1 MSAKL
6 VQAERK
12 YKTSFAFLF
21 ACTTFNLYYS
31 QLEGRLRL
39 GKTHNSFWFFTR
51 LALPL
56 SYNQIQAM
64 QQSKPHTPWSWVP
77 SLYFAEGLPYILV
90 ITLSVVMYKQLGLGN
105 AEVAYY
111 TGWFYLPW
119 LIKPLW
125 SPFVDLLKTKRW
137 WIVAMQLLMGAGMAG
152 IAFTLPMASYLQWT
166 LAVFWL
172 LAFSSA
178 THDVAA
184 DGFYMMALDEGQ
196 QSFFVGIRSTFY
208 RLATLTGQGG
218 MLIMVDWLLR
228 HHDNNVQQAWTEAF
242 YGAAALFILVGAYH
256 AWILPRPNTDQQR
269 DFAARDLLK
278 EFAHTFATFF
288 KKEGMVPALLFMLL
302 FRFPEAQLA
311 KMSIPFLMDPLTEG
325 GLGLTLEQI
334 GVIQGTLGPLGL
346 TLGGI
351 LGGVCISR
359 GGLKRWLWPMVWA
372 ISLPDIVYVYLSYTQ
387 PGNLYLISSCLF
399 IEQVGY
405 GFGFT
410 AYMLFLIYY
419 ARGTHETAHYAIA
432 TAFMAAGMMLPGM
445 LSGALQEWMGYRGF
459 FIWIMACCIVT
470 FVVSAF
476 LKIDKDF
483 GKK

>member
-1 MSAKL
+1 MYF
-6 VQAERK
+6 RP
-12 YKTSFAFLF
+12 
-21 ACTTFNLYYS
+21 ACTTFVIQS
-31 QLEGRLRL
+31 
-39 GKTHNSFWFFTR
+39 K
-51 LALPL
+51 
-56 SYNQIQAM
+56 QIM
-64 QQSKPHTPWSWVP
+64 LQSKPHTPWAWVP

-152 IAFTLPMASYLQWT
+152 IAFTLPMESYLRWT
-166 LAVFWL
+166 LAIFWL
-172 LAFSSA
+172 MAFSSA

-184 DGFYMMALDEGQ
+184 DGFYMMALNEGE

-208 RLATLTGQGG
+208 RLATLAGQGG
-218 MLIMVDWLLR
+218 TLILVDWLLR
-228 HHDNNVQQAWTEAF
+228 HYNGNVQQAWTTAF
-242 YGAAALFILVGAYH
+242 VTVAILFIIVGLYH
-256 AWILPRPNTDQQR
+256 VWRLPRPSSDTPR
-269 DFAARDLLK
+269 DFATRDLLR
-278 EFAHTFATFF
+278 EFTHTFTTFF
-288 KKEGMVPALLFMLL
+288 KKEGVTPALLFMLL
-302 FRFPEAQLA
+302 FRFPEAQLG

-359 GGLKRWLWPMVWA
+359 HGLKRWLWPMVWA
-372 ISLPDIVYVYLSYTQ
+372 ISLPDIVYVYLSYAQ
-387 PGNLYLISSCLF
+387 PNNLLFISACLF
-399 IEQVGY
+399 TEQLGY

-445 LSGALQEWMGYRGF
+445 LSGALQEWMGYKGF
-459 FIWIMACCIVT
+459 FIWIMACCVVT

-483 GKK
+483 GKKHIE

>member
-1 MSAKL
+1 MEKHTCDNAT
-6 VQAERK
+6 
-12 YKTSFAFLF
+12 KTS
-21 ACTTFNLYYS
+21 ACRKS
-31 QLEGRLRL
+31 
-39 GKTHNSFWFFTR
+39 W
-51 LALPL
+51 
-56 SYNQIQAM
+56 
-64 QQSKPHTPWSWVP
+64 PWAWVP
-77 SLYFAEGLPYILV
+77 SLYFAEGLPYVIV

-152 IAFTLPMASYLQWT
+152 IAFTLPMQHYLQWT
-166 LAVFWL
+166 LAIFWL

-184 DGFYMMALDEGQ
+184 DGFYMMALDEGD

-208 RLATLTGQGG
+208 RLATLAGQGG
-218 MLIMVDWLLR
+218 MLIIVDWFIS
-228 HHDNNVQQAWTEAF
+228 HNGNDAQQAWIHSF
-242 YGAAALFILVGAYH
+242 FLIAALFIAVGVYH
-256 AWILPRPNTDQQR
+256 ACRLPRPHTDVPRQ
-269 DFAARDLLK
+269 FAARDLLR
-278 EFAHTFATFF
+278 EFAHTFVTFF
-288 KKEGMVPALLFMLL
+288 QKEGALPALLFMLL
-302 FRFPEAQLA
+302 FRFPEAQLG

-325 GLGLTLEQI
+325 GLGLTLKQI
-334 GVIQGTLGPLGL
+334 GVIQGTLGPIGL

-351 LGGVCISR
+351 LGGICISR

-372 ISLPDIVYVYLSYTQ
+372 ISLPDIVYVYLSYAL
-387 PGNLYLISSCLF
+387 PSNLYVISSCLF
-399 IEQVGY
+399 IEQFGY

-445 LSGALQEWMGYRGF
+445 MAGALQEWMGYRGF
-459 FIWIMACCIVT
+459 FIWIMGCCAVT
-470 FVVSAF
+470 FAASAF
-476 LKIDKDF
+476 LKIEEEF

>member
-1 MSAKL
+1 M
-6 VQAERK
+6 
-12 YKTSFAFLF
+12 
-21 ACTTFNLYYS
+21 
-31 QLEGRLRL
+31 
-39 GKTHNSFWFFTR
+39 
-51 LALPL
+51 
-56 SYNQIQAM
+56 
-64 QQSKPHTPWSWVP
+64 P
-77 SLYFAEGLPYILV
+77 SLYFAEGLPYVIV

-137 WIVAMQLLMGAGMAG
+137 WIVAMQLLMGVGMAG
-152 IAFTLPMASYLQWT
+152 IAFTLPMDGWLSWT
-166 LAVFWL
+166 LAIFWL

-184 DGFYMMALDEGQ
+184 DGFYMMALDEGN

-208 RLATLTGQGG
+208 RLATLAGQGG
-218 MLIMVDWLLR
+218 MLIVVDWLIR
-228 HHDNNVQQAWTEAF
+228 RYGNEREAWIMAF
-242 YGAAALFILVGAYH
+242 GVVALLFVLVGIYH
-256 AWILPRPNTDQQR
+256 LLMLPRPHTDKPR

-278 EFAHTFATFF
+278 EFAHTFITFF
-288 KKEGMVPALLFMLL
+288 QKEGAVPALLFMLL
-302 FRFPEAQLA
+302 FRFPEAQLG
-311 KMSIPFLMDPLTEG
+311 KMSIPFLMDPVAEG

-334 GVIQGTLGPLGL
+334 GVIQGTLGPIGL

-351 LGGVCISR
+351 LGGICISR

-372 ISLPDIVYVYLSYTQ
+372 ISLPDIVYVYLSYAQTASL
-387 PGNLYLISSCLF
+387 PVISACLF
-399 IEQVGY
+399 IEQFGY

-445 LSGALQEWMGYRGF
+445 MAGALQEWMGYQGF
-459 FIWIMACCIVT
+459 FIWVMACCAVT

-476 LKIDKDF
+476 LKIEDGF

>member
-1 MSAKL
+1 MSS
-6 VQAERK
+6 
-12 YKTSFAFLF
+12 KTR
-21 ACTTFNLYYS
+21 N
-31 QLEGRLRL
+31 
-39 GKTHNSFWFFTR
+39 
-51 LALPL
+51 
-56 SYNQIQAM
+56 
-64 QQSKPHTPWSWVP
+64 PWKWVP
-77 SLYFAEGLPYILV
+77 SLYFAEGLPYVIV

-137 WIVAMQLLMGAGMAG
+137 WIVAMQLLMGVGMAG
-152 IAFTLPMASYLQWT
+152 IAFTLPVEGWLHWT
-166 LAVFWL
+166 LAIFWL

-184 DGFYMMALDEGQ
+184 DGFYMMALDEGN

-208 RLATLTGQGG
+208 RLATLAGQGG
-218 MLIMVDWLLR
+218 MLIVVDWLIR
-228 HHDNNVQQAWTEAF
+228 RYGNEREAWIMAF
-242 YGAAALFILVGAYH
+242 GVVALLFVLVGIYH
-256 AWILPRPNTDQQR
+256 LLMLPRPHTDKPR

-278 EFAHTFATFF
+278 EFAHTFVTFF
-288 KKEGMVPALLFMLL
+288 QKEGAVPALLFMLL
-302 FRFPEAQLA
+302 FRFPEAQLG
-311 KMSIPFLMDPLTEG
+311 KMSIPFLMDPVVEG

-334 GVIQGTLGPLGL
+334 GVIQGTLGPIGL

-351 LGGVCISR
+351 LGGICISR

-372 ISLPDIVYVYLSYTQ
+372 ISLPDIVYVYLSYAQTASL
-387 PGNLYLISSCLF
+387 PVISACLF
-399 IEQVGY
+399 IEQFGY

-445 LSGALQEWMGYRGF
+445 MAGALQEWMGYQGF
-459 FIWIMACCIVT
+459 FIWVMACCAVT
-470 FVVSAF
+470 FIVSAF
-476 LKIDKDF
+476 LKIEEGF
-483 GKK
+483 GKKQ

>member
-1 MSAKL
+1 MKRNK
-6 VQAERK
+6 V
-12 YKTSFAFLF
+12 
-21 ACTTFNLYYS
+21 
-31 QLEGRLRL
+31 
-39 GKTHNSFWFFTR
+39 
-51 LALPL
+51 
-56 SYNQIQAM
+56 IQRN
-64 QQSKPHTPWSWVP
+64 PWAWVP
-77 SLYFAEGLPYILV
+77 TLYFAEGLPYVIV
-90 ITLSVVMYKQLGLGN
+90 ITLSVVMYKQLGMGN

-125 SPFVDLLKTKRW
+125 SPFVDLLRTKRW
-137 WIVAMQLLMGAGMAG
+137 WIVTMQLLMGAGMAG

-166 LAVFWL
+166 LAIFWL

-178 THDVAA
+178 THDVAS
-184 DGFYMMALDEGQ
+184 DGFYMMALDEGE

-208 RLATLTGQGG
+208 RLATLAGQGG
-218 MLIMVDWLLR
+218 MLIMVDWLLQR
-228 HHDNNVQQAWTEAF
+228 HGGEAEEAWTQAF
-242 YGAAALFILVGAYH
+242 YGVAALFIAVGAYH
-256 AWILPRPNTDQQR
+256 AWMLPRPQTDMRR
-269 DFAARDLLK
+269 DFATRDLMK
-278 EFAHTFATFF
+278 EFAHTFITFF
-288 KKEGMVPALLFMLL
+288 QKEGMLPALLFMLL
-302 FRFPEAQLA
+302 FRFPEAQLS

-334 GVIQGTLGPLGL
+334 GIIQGTLGPVGL

-351 LGGVCISR
+351 LGGICISR

-372 ISLPDIVYVYLSYTQ
+372 ISLPDIVYVYLSFVQ
-387 PGNLYLISSCLF
+387 PDSLFITASCLF
-399 IEQVGY
+399 IEQFGY

-445 LSGALQEWMGYRGF
+445 LSGVMQEWMGYKGF
-459 FIWIMACCIVT
+459 FIWIMACCAVT
-470 FVVSAF
+470 FIVSAF

>member
-1 MSAKL
+1 MK
-6 VQAERK
+6 RH
-12 YKTSFAFLF
+12 
-21 ACTTFNLYYS
+21 TTHRN
-31 QLEGRLRL
+31 
-39 GKTHNSFWFFTR
+39 
-51 LALPL
+51 
-56 SYNQIQAM
+56 
-64 QQSKPHTPWSWVP
+64 PWAWVP
-77 SLYFAEGLPYILV
+77 SLYFAEGLPYIIV

-137 WIVAMQLLMGAGMAG
+137 WIVTMQLLMGAGMAG
-152 IAFTLPMASYLQWT
+152 IAFTLPLESYLQWT
-166 LAVFWL
+166 LAIFWL
-172 LAFSSA
+172 MAFSSA

-184 DGFYMMALDEGQ
+184 DGFYMMALDEGE
-196 QSFFVGIRSTFY
+196 QSFFVGIRNTFY
-208 RLATLTGQGG
+208 RLATLAGQGG
-218 MLIMVDWLLR
+218 MLIVVDWLLR
-228 HHDNNVQQAWTEAF
+228 HYDGDVGQAWVQAF
-242 YGAAALFILVGAYH
+242 FGVAALFIVVGAYH
-256 AWILPRPNTDQQR
+256 AWWLPRPQTDKQR
-269 DFAARDLLK
+269 DFAARDLLR
-278 EFAHTFATFF
+278 EFAHTFVTFF
-288 KKEGMVPALLFMLL
+288 QKEGVVPALLFMLL

-311 KMSIPFLMDPLTEG
+311 KMSIPFLMDPVSEG

-334 GVIQGTLGPLGL
+334 GVIQGTLGPVGL
-346 TLGGI
+346 MLGGI
-351 LGGVCISR
+351 LGGLCISR
-359 GGLKRWLWPMVWA
+359 HGLGRWLWPMVWA

-387 PGNLYLISSCLF
+387 PTNLVIISSCLF
-399 IEQVGY
+399 IEQLGY

-419 ARGTHETAHYAIA
+419 ARGSHETAHYAIA

-445 LSGALQEWMGYRGF
+445 LSGILQELMGYRLF
-459 FIWIMACCIVT
+459 FIWIMVCCAVT

>member
-1 MSAKL
+1 
-6 VQAERK
+6 
-12 YKTSFAFLF
+12 
-21 ACTTFNLYYS
+21 
-31 QLEGRLRL
+31 
-39 GKTHNSFWFFTR
+39 
-51 LALPL
+51 
-56 SYNQIQAM
+56 M
-64 QQSKPHTPWSWVP
+64 QQSTRHNPWNWVP
-77 SLYFAEGLPYILV
+77 SLYFAEGFPYIII

-137 WIVAMQLLMGAGMAG
+137 WIVTMQLLMGVGMAG
-152 IAFTLPMASYLQWT
+152 IAFTLPMGSYLQWS
-166 LAVFWL
+166 LAIFWL
-172 LAFSSA
+172 MAFSSA

-184 DGFYMMALDEGQ
+184 DGFYMMALDEGE

-208 RLATLTGQGG
+208 RLATLAGQGG
-218 MLIMVDWLLR
+218 MLIATDWLLR
-228 HHDNNVQQAWTEAF
+228 HYNNNIKQAWTTAF
-242 YGAAALFILVGAYH
+242 IAVAILFIAIGAYH
-256 AWILPRPNTDQQR
+256 AWRLPRPKSDASRN
-269 DFAARDLLK
+269 FATRDLLK

-288 KKEGMVPALLFMLL
+288 KKEGVVPALLFMLL
-302 FRFPEAQLA
+302 FRFPEAQLG
-311 KMSIPFLMDPLTEG
+311 KMSIPFLMDPLNEG

-334 GVIQGTLGPLGL
+334 GIIQGTLGPVGL

-359 GGLKRWLWPMVWA
+359 HGLKRWLWPMVWA
-372 ISLPDIVYVYLSYTQ
+372 ISLPDIVYVYLSYAQ
-387 PGNLYLISSCLF
+387 PSNLVTISSCLF
-399 IEQVGY
+399 IEQLGY

-432 TAFMAAGMMLPGM
+432 TAFMATGMMLPGM
-445 LSGALQEWMGYRGF
+445 LSGVLQEWMGYRSF
-459 FIWIMACCIVT
+459 FIWIMACCAVT

>member
-1 MSAKL
+1 MSS
-6 VQAERK
+6 
-12 YKTSFAFLF
+12 KTR
-21 ACTTFNLYYS
+21 N
-31 QLEGRLRL
+31 
-39 GKTHNSFWFFTR
+39 
-51 LALPL
+51 
-56 SYNQIQAM
+56 
-64 QQSKPHTPWSWVP
+64 PWKWVP
-77 SLYFAEGLPYILV
+77 SLYFAEGLPYVIV

-137 WIVAMQLLMGAGMAG
+137 WIVAMQLLMGVGMAG
-152 IAFTLPMASYLQWT
+152 IAFTLPVEGWLHWT
-166 LAVFWL
+166 LAIFWL

-184 DGFYMMALDEGQ
+184 DGFYMMALDEGN

-208 RLATLTGQGG
+208 RLATLAGQGG
-218 MLIMVDWLLR
+218 MLIVVDWLIR
-228 HHDNNVQQAWTEAF
+228 RYGNEREAWTMAF
-242 YGAAALFILVGAYH
+242 GVVALLFVLVGIYH
-256 AWILPRPNTDQQR
+256 LLMLPRPHTDKPR

-278 EFAHTFATFF
+278 EFAHTFVTFF
-288 KKEGMVPALLFMLL
+288 QKEGAVPALLFMLL
-302 FRFPEAQLA
+302 FRFPEAQLG
-311 KMSIPFLMDPLTEG
+311 KMSIPFLMDPVAEG

-334 GVIQGTLGPLGL
+334 GVIQGTLGPIGL

-351 LGGVCISR
+351 LGGICISR

-372 ISLPDIVYVYLSYTQ
+372 ISLPDIVYVYLSYAQTTSL
-387 PGNLYLISSCLF
+387 PIISACLF
-399 IEQVGY
+399 IEQFGY

-445 LSGALQEWMGYRGF
+445 MAGALQEWMGYQGF
-459 FIWIMACCIVT
+459 FIWVMACCAVT
-470 FVVSAF
+470 FIVSAF
-476 LKIDKDF
+476 LKIEEGF
-483 GKK
+483 GKKQ

>member
-1 MSAKL
+1 MSS
-6 VQAERK
+6 
-12 YKTSFAFLF
+12 KTR
-21 ACTTFNLYYS
+21 N
-31 QLEGRLRL
+31 
-39 GKTHNSFWFFTR
+39 
-51 LALPL
+51 
-56 SYNQIQAM
+56 
-64 QQSKPHTPWSWVP
+64 PWKWVP
-77 SLYFAEGLPYILV
+77 SLYFAEGLPYVIV

-125 SPFVDLLKTKRW
+125 SPFVDLLKTKCW
-137 WIVAMQLLMGAGMAG
+137 WIVAMQLLMGVGMAG
-152 IAFTLPMASYLQWT
+152 IAFTLPVEGWLHWT
-166 LAVFWL
+166 LAIFWL

-184 DGFYMMALDEGQ
+184 DGFYMMALDEGN

-208 RLATLTGQGG
+208 RLATLAGQGG
-218 MLIMVDWLLR
+218 MLIVVDWLIR
-228 HHDNNVQQAWTEAF
+228 RYGNEREAWIMAF
-242 YGAAALFILVGAYH
+242 GVVALLFVLVGIYH
-256 AWILPRPNTDQQR
+256 LLMLPRPHTDKPR

-278 EFAHTFATFF
+278 EFAHTFVTFF
-288 KKEGMVPALLFMLL
+288 QKEGAVPALLFMLL
-302 FRFPEAQLA
+302 FRFPEAQLG
-311 KMSIPFLMDPLTEG
+311 KMSIPFLMDPVAEG

-334 GVIQGTLGPLGL
+334 GVIQGTLGPIGL

-351 LGGVCISR
+351 LGGICISR

-372 ISLPDIVYVYLSYTQ
+372 ISLPDIVYVYLSYAQTASL
-387 PGNLYLISSCLF
+387 PVISACLF
-399 IEQVGY
+399 IEQFGY

-445 LSGALQEWMGYRGF
+445 MAGALQEWMGYRGF
-459 FIWIMACCIVT
+459 FIWVMACCAVT
-470 FVVSAF
+470 FIVSAF
-476 LKIDKDF
+476 LKIEEGF
-483 GKK
+483 GKKQ

>member
-1 MSAKL
+1 MRQKK
-6 VQAERK
+6 Q
-12 YKTSFAFLF
+12 
-21 ACTTFNLYYS
+21 
-31 QLEGRLRL
+31 
-39 GKTHNSFWFFTR
+39 NS
-51 LALPL
+51 
-56 SYNQIQAM
+56 
-64 QQSKPHTPWSWVP
+64 PWVWVP
-77 SLYFAEGLPYILV
+77 SLYFAEGLPYIIV

-125 SPFVDLLKTKRW
+125 SPFVDLLRTKRW
-137 WIVAMQLLMGAGMAG
+137 WIVSMQLLMGAGMAG
-152 IAFTLPMASYLQWT
+152 IAFTIPTGSFLQWT
-166 LAVFWL
+166 LAIFWL
-172 LAFSSA
+172 MAFSSA

-184 DGFYMMALDEGQ
+184 DGFYMIELDEGE

-208 RLATLTGQGG
+208 RLATLIGQGG
-218 MLIMVDWLLR
+218 ILIIVDWLIHYYGNER
-228 HHDNNVQQAWTEAF
+228 RAWTTTF
-242 YGAAALFILVGAYH
+242 AAVALLFIFVGLYH
-256 AWILPRPNTDQQR
+256 TIKLPRPSSDKSHSLSPRN
-269 DFAARDLLK
+269 LLK
-278 EFAHTFATFF
+278 EFAHTFTTFF
-288 KKEGMVPALLFMLL
+288 KKEGALPALLFMLL
-302 FRFPEAQLA
+302 FRFPEAQLG

-334 GVIQGTLGPLGL
+334 GVIQGTLGPIGL
-346 TLGGI
+346 TIGGI

-359 GGLKRWLWPMVWA
+359 HGLKHWLWPMVWA

-387 PGNLYLISSCLF
+387 PDNLVLISSCLF
-399 IEQVGY
+399 TEQLGY

-445 LSGALQEWMGYRGF
+445 LSGVLQELMGYRLF
-459 FIWIMACCIVT
+459 FVWIMACCAIT
-470 FVVSAF
+470 FIVSAF

-483 GKK
+483 GKKQITID

>member
-1 MSAKL
+1 MQHHS
-6 VQAERK
+6 
-12 YKTSFAFLF
+12 
-21 ACTTFNLYYS
+21 
-31 QLEGRLRL
+31 LRR
-39 GKTHNSFWFFTR
+39 N
-51 LALPL
+51 
-56 SYNQIQAM
+56 
-64 QQSKPHTPWSWVP
+64 PWAWVP
-77 SLYFAEGLPYILV
+77 SLYFAEGLPYVIV

-137 WIVAMQLLMGAGMAG
+137 WIVAMQLLMGVGMAG
-152 IAFTLPMASYLQWT
+152 IAFTLPVDGWLSWT
-166 LAVFWL
+166 LAIFWL

-184 DGFYMMALDEGQ
+184 DGFYMMALDEGN

-208 RLATLTGQGG
+208 RLATLAGQGG
-218 MLIMVDWLLR
+218 MLIVVDWLIR
-228 HHDNNVQQAWTEAF
+228 RYGNEHEAWIMAF
-242 YGAAALFILVGAYH
+242 GVVALLFVLVGIYH
-256 AWILPRPNTDQQR
+256 LLMLPRPHTDKPR

-278 EFAHTFATFF
+278 EFAHTFVTFF
-288 KKEGMVPALLFMLL
+288 QKEGAVPALRFMLL
-302 FRFPEAQLA
+302 FRFPEAQLG
-311 KMSIPFLMDPLTEG
+311 KMSIPFLMDPVAEG

-334 GVIQGTLGPLGL
+334 GVIQGTLGPIGL

-351 LGGVCISR
+351 LGGICISR

-372 ISLPDIVYVYLSYTQ
+372 ISLPDIVYVYLSYAQTASL
-387 PGNLYLISSCLF
+387 PVISACLF
-399 IEQVGY
+399 IEQFGY

-445 LSGALQEWMGYRGF
+445 MAGALQEWMGYRGF
-459 FIWIMACCIVT
+459 FIWVMACCAVT

-476 LKIDKDF
+476 LKIEDGF

>member
-1 MSAKL
+1 
-6 VQAERK
+6 
-12 YKTSFAFLF
+12 
-21 ACTTFNLYYS
+21 
-31 QLEGRLRL
+31 
-39 GKTHNSFWFFTR
+39 
-51 LALPL
+51 
-56 SYNQIQAM
+56 M
-64 QQSKPHTPWSWVP
+64 QHIKSHTPWAWVP
-77 SLYFAEGLPYILV
+77 SLYFAEGLPYVIV

-125 SPFVDLLKTKRW
+125 SPFVDLLRTKRW
-137 WIVAMQLLMGAGMAG
+137 WIVAMQLLMGVGMAG
-152 IAFTLPMASYLQWT
+152 IAFTLPMAGYLQWT
-166 LAVFWL
+166 LAIFWL

-184 DGFYMMALDEGQ
+184 DGFYMMALTEGD

-208 RLATLTGQGG
+208 RLATLTAQGG
-218 MLIMVDWLLR
+218 MLILVDWLVR
-228 HHDNNVQQAWTEAF
+228 HYGNEREAWITAF
-242 YGAAALFILVGAYH
+242 FIVAILFIVVGLYH
-256 AWILPRPNTDQQR
+256 ARVLPRPSSDASR
-269 DFAARDLLK
+269 DFEARHLLR
-278 EFAHTFATFF
+278 EFTHTFATFF
-288 KKEGMVPALLFMLL
+288 QKEGALPALLFMLL

-311 KMSIPFLMDPLTEG
+311 KMGVLFLMDPLAEG

-334 GVIQGTLGPLGL
+334 GVIQGTLGPIGL

-372 ISLPDIVYVYLSYTQ
+372 ISLPDIVYVYLSYVQ
-387 PGNLYLISSCLF
+387 PDNLYIISSCLF
-399 IEQVGY
+399 VEQFGY

-445 LSGALQEWMGYRGF
+445 MAGALQEMMGYRLF
-459 FIWIMACCIVT
+459 FIWVMACCAVT
-470 FVVSAF
+470 FIVSAF
-476 LKIDKDF
+476 LKIDRDF
-483 GKK
+483 GKKN

>member
-1 MSAKL
+1 MT
-6 VQAERK
+6 QR
-12 YKTSFAFLF
+12 
-21 ACTTFNLYYS
+21 
-31 QLEGRLRL
+31 
-39 GKTHNSFWFFTR
+39 
-51 LALPL
+51 
-56 SYNQIQAM
+56 
-64 QQSKPHTPWSWVP
+64 TPWAWIP
-77 SLYFAEGLPYILV
+77 SLYFAEGLPYIMV

-125 SPFVDLLKTKRW
+125 SPFIDLIKTKRW
-137 WIVAMQLLMGAGMAG
+137 WIVTMQLLMGAGMAG
-152 IAFTLPMASYLQWT
+152 VAFTLPMANYLQWT
-166 LAVFWL
+166 LGIFWL
-172 LAFSSA
+172 MAFSSA

-184 DGFYMMALDEGQ
+184 DGFYMMALNEGQ

-208 RLATLTGQGG
+208 RLATLAGQGG
-218 MLIMVDWLLR
+218 LLIVVDRFLR
-228 HHDNNVQQAWTEAF
+228 HYDGNVQQAWVTAF
-242 YGAAALFILVGAYH
+242 YAVALLFIAIAFYH
-256 AWILPRPNTDQQR
+256 AWRLPHPQTDKLR
-269 DFAARDLLK
+269 NFTARDLLK
-278 EFAHTFATFF
+278 EFAHTFTTFF
-288 KKEGMVPALLFMLL
+288 QKEGMVPALLFMLL

-311 KMSIPFLMDPLTEG
+311 KMSIPFLMDPIAEG

-334 GVIQGTLGPLGL
+334 GVIQGTLGPIGL

-351 LGGVCISR
+351 LGGICISR
-359 GGLKRWLWPMVWA
+359 SGLKRWLWPMVWA
-372 ISLPDIVYVYLSYTQ
+372 ISLPDIVYVYLSYMQ
-387 PGNLYLISSCLF
+387 PDNLLIVSSCLF
-399 IEQVGY
+399 MEQLGY

-419 ARGTHETAHYAIA
+419 ARGTHETSHYAIA

-445 LSGALQEWMGYRGF
+445 LSGLLQEWMGYKGF
-459 FIWIMACCIVT
+459 FIWIMACCAVT

>member
-1 MSAKL
+1 
-6 VQAERK
+6 
-12 YKTSFAFLF
+12 
-21 ACTTFNLYYS
+21 
-31 QLEGRLRL
+31 
-39 GKTHNSFWFFTR
+39 
-51 LALPL
+51 
-56 SYNQIQAM
+56 M
-64 QQSKPHTPWSWVP
+64 QQLTRRNPWTWVP
-77 SLYFAEGLPYILV
+77 SLYFAEGMPYIII

-137 WIVAMQLLMGAGMAG
+137 WIVTMQLVMGAGMAG
-152 IAFTLPMASYLQWT
+152 IAFTLPLAGYLQWT
-166 LAVFWL
+166 LAIFWIM
-172 LAFSSA
+172 AFSSA

-184 DGFYMMALDEGQ
+184 DGFYMMALNEGE

-208 RLATLTGQGG
+208 RLATLAGQGG
-218 MLIMVDWLLR
+218 LLIVVDWLLKFY
-228 HHDNNVQQAWTEAF
+228 NGNSEQAWIKVF
-242 YGAAALFILVGAYH
+242 LGVAALFIVIGAYH
-256 AWILPRPNTDQQR
+256 AWILPCPTTDEQR
-269 DFAARDLLK
+269 GFNPSNLLR
-278 EFAHTFATFF
+278 EFVRTFVSFF
-288 KKEGMVPALLFMLL
+288 QKEGVVPALLFMLL
-302 FRFPEAQLA
+302 FRFPEAQLG
-311 KMSIPFLMDPLTEG
+311 KMSIPFLMDPLSEG
-325 GLGLTLEQI
+325 GLGLSLKAI
-334 GVIQGTLGPLGL
+334 GIIQGTLGPIGL

-351 LGGVCISR
+351 LGGICISR
-359 GGLKRWLWPMVWA
+359 GGLRRWLWPMVWA
-372 ISLPDIVYVYLSYTQ
+372 ISLPDIVYVYLAYAQ
-387 PGNLYLISSCLF
+387 PDNLVIISACLF
-399 IEQVGY
+399 IEQLGY

-419 ARGTHETAHYAIA
+419 ARGSHETSHYAIA

-459 FIWIMACCIVT
+459 FLWIMACCAVT

>member
-1 MSAKL
+1 MRQKK
-6 VQAERK
+6 Q
-12 YKTSFAFLF
+12 
-21 ACTTFNLYYS
+21 
-31 QLEGRLRL
+31 
-39 GKTHNSFWFFTR
+39 NS
-51 LALPL
+51 
-56 SYNQIQAM
+56 
-64 QQSKPHTPWSWVP
+64 PWVWVP
-77 SLYFAEGLPYILV
+77 SLYFAEGLPYIIV

-125 SPFVDLLKTKRW
+125 SPFVDLLRTKRW
-137 WIVAMQLLMGAGMAG
+137 WIVSMQLLMGAGMAG
-152 IAFTLPMASYLQWT
+152 IAFTIPTGSFLQWT
-166 LAVFWL
+166 LAIFWL
-172 LAFSSA
+172 MAFSSA

-184 DGFYMMALDEGQ
+184 DGFYMIELDEGE

-208 RLATLTGQGG
+208 RLATLIGQGG
-218 MLIMVDWLLR
+218 ILIIVDWLIHYYGNER
-228 HHDNNVQQAWTEAF
+228 RAWTTTF
-242 YGAAALFILVGAYH
+242 AAVALLFIFVGLYH
-256 AWILPRPNTDQQR
+256 TIKLPRPSSDKSHSLSPRN
-269 DFAARDLLK
+269 LLK
-278 EFAHTFATFF
+278 EFAHTFTTFF
-288 KKEGMVPALLFMLL
+288 KKEGALPALLFMLL
-302 FRFPEAQLA
+302 FRFPEAQLG

-334 GVIQGTLGPLGL
+334 GVIQGTLGPIGL
-346 TLGGI
+346 TIGGI

-359 GGLKRWLWPMVWA
+359 RGLKHWLWPMVWA

-387 PGNLYLISSCLF
+387 PDNLVLISSCLF
-399 IEQVGY
+399 TEQLGY

-445 LSGALQEWMGYRGF
+445 LSGVLQELMGYRLF
-459 FIWIMACCIVT
+459 FVWIMACCAIT
-470 FVVSAF
+470 FIVSAF

-483 GKK
+483 GKKQITID

>member
-1 MSAKL
+1 MVKLHTKLAIITDILTDYCYFCIYFCDMSS
-6 VQAERK
+6 
-12 YKTSFAFLF
+12 KTR
-21 ACTTFNLYYS
+21 N
-31 QLEGRLRL
+31 
-39 GKTHNSFWFFTR
+39 
-51 LALPL
+51 
-56 SYNQIQAM
+56 
-64 QQSKPHTPWSWVP
+64 PWKWVP
-77 SLYFAEGLPYILV
+77 SLYFAEGLPYVIV

-137 WIVAMQLLMGAGMAG
+137 WIVAMQLLMGVGMAG
-152 IAFTLPMASYLQWT
+152 IAFTLPVEGWLHWT
-166 LAVFWL
+166 LAIFWL

-184 DGFYMMALDEGQ
+184 DGFYMMALDEGN

-208 RLATLTGQGG
+208 RLATLAGQGG
-218 MLIMVDWLLR
+218 MLIVVDWLIR
-228 HHDNNVQQAWTEAF
+228 RYGNEREAWIMAF
-242 YGAAALFILVGAYH
+242 GVVALLFVLVGIYH
-256 AWILPRPNTDQQR
+256 LLMLPRPHTDKPR

-278 EFAHTFATFF
+278 EFAHTFVTFF
-288 KKEGMVPALLFMLL
+288 QKEGAVPALLFMLL
-302 FRFPEAQLA
+302 FRFPEAQLG
-311 KMSIPFLMDPLTEG
+311 KMSIPFLMDPVAEG

-334 GVIQGTLGPLGL
+334 GVIQGTLGPIGL

-351 LGGVCISR
+351 LGGICISR

-372 ISLPDIVYVYLSYTQ
+372 ISLPDIVYVYLSYAQTASL
-387 PGNLYLISSCLF
+387 PVISACLF
-399 IEQVGY
+399 IEQFGY

-445 LSGALQEWMGYRGF
+445 MAGALQEWMGYQGF
-459 FIWIMACCIVT
+459 FIWVMACCAVT
-470 FVVSAF
+470 FIVSAF
-476 LKIDKDF
+476 LKIEEGF
-483 GKK
+483 GKKQ

>member
-1 MSAKL
+1 MQHHS
-6 VQAERK
+6 
-12 YKTSFAFLF
+12 
-21 ACTTFNLYYS
+21 
-31 QLEGRLRL
+31 LRR
-39 GKTHNSFWFFTR
+39 N
-51 LALPL
+51 
-56 SYNQIQAM
+56 
-64 QQSKPHTPWSWVP
+64 PWAWVP
-77 SLYFAEGLPYILV
+77 SLYFAEGLPYVIV

-137 WIVAMQLLMGAGMAG
+137 WIVAMQLLMGVGMAG
-152 IAFTLPMASYLQWT
+152 IAFTLPIEGWLRWT
-166 LAVFWL
+166 LAIFWL
-172 LAFSSA
+172 MAFSSA

-184 DGFYMMALDEGQ
+184 DGFYMMALDEGN

-208 RLATLTGQGG
+208 RLATLAGQGG
-218 MLIMVDWLLR
+218 MLIVVDWLIR
-228 HHDNNVQQAWTEAF
+228 RYGNEREAWIMAF
-242 YGAAALFILVGAYH
+242 GVVALLFVLVGIYH
-256 AWILPRPNTDQQR
+256 LLMLPRPHTDKPR

-278 EFAHTFATFF
+278 EFAHTFVTFF
-288 KKEGMVPALLFMLL
+288 QKEGAVPALLFMLL
-302 FRFPEAQLA
+302 FRFPEAQLG
-311 KMSIPFLMDPLTEG
+311 KMSIPFLMDPVAEG

-334 GVIQGTLGPLGL
+334 GVIQGTLGPIGL

-351 LGGVCISR
+351 LGGICISR

-372 ISLPDIVYVYLSYTQ
+372 ISLPDLVYVYLSYAQTASL
-387 PGNLYLISSCLF
+387 PVISACLF
-399 IEQVGY
+399 IEQFGY

-445 LSGALQEWMGYRGF
+445 MAGALQEWMGYRGF
-459 FIWIMACCIVT
+459 FIWVMACCAVT

-476 LKIDKDF
+476 LKIEDGF

>member
-1 MSAKL
+1 MKKHTCDNAT
-6 VQAERK
+6 
-12 YKTSFAFLF
+12 KTS
-21 ACTTFNLYYS
+21 ACRKS
-31 QLEGRLRL
+31 
-39 GKTHNSFWFFTR
+39 W
-51 LALPL
+51 
-56 SYNQIQAM
+56 
-64 QQSKPHTPWSWVP
+64 PWAWVP
-77 SLYFAEGLPYILV
+77 SLYFAEGLPYVIV

-152 IAFTLPMASYLQWT
+152 IAFTLPMQHYLQWT
-166 LAVFWL
+166 LAIFWL

-184 DGFYMMALDEGQ
+184 DGFYMMALDEGD

-208 RLATLTGQGG
+208 RLATLAGQGG
-218 MLIMVDWLLR
+218 MLIIVDWFIS
-228 HHDNNVQQAWTEAF
+228 HNGNDAQQAWIHSF
-242 YGAAALFILVGAYH
+242 FLIAALFIAVGVYH
-256 AWILPRPNTDQQR
+256 ACRLPRPHNDVPRQ
-269 DFAARDLLK
+269 FAARDLLR
-278 EFAHTFATFF
+278 EFAHTFVTFF
-288 KKEGMVPALLFMLL
+288 QKEGALPALLFMLL
-302 FRFPEAQLA
+302 FRFPEAQLG

-325 GLGLTLEQI
+325 GLGLTLKQI
-334 GVIQGTLGPLGL
+334 GVIQGTLGPIGL

-351 LGGVCISR
+351 LGGICISR

-372 ISLPDIVYVYLSYTQ
+372 ISLPDIVYVYLSYAL
-387 PGNLYLISSCLF
+387 PSNLYVISSCLF
-399 IEQVGY
+399 IEQFGY

-445 LSGALQEWMGYRGF
+445 MAGALQEWMGYRGF
-459 FIWIMACCIVT
+459 FIWIMGCCAVT
-470 FVVSAF
+470 FAVSAF
-476 LKIDKDF
+476 LKIEEGF

>member
-1 MSAKL
+1 MQK
-6 VQAERK
+6 
-12 YKTSFAFLF
+12 
-21 ACTTFNLYYS
+21 
-31 QLEGRLRL
+31 
-39 GKTHNSFWFFTR
+39 
-51 LALPL
+51 PL
-56 SYNQIQAM
+56 HRN
-64 QQSKPHTPWSWVP
+64 PWTWVP
-77 SLYFAEGLPYILV
+77 SLYFAEGLPYIIV

-137 WIVAMQLLMGAGMAG
+137 WIVAMQWLIGAGMAG
-152 IAFTLPMASYLQWT
+152 IAFTLPMAGYLQWT
-166 LAVFWL
+166 LALFWL
-172 LAFSSA
+172 MAFSSA

-184 DGFYMMALDEGQ
+184 DGFYMMALDEGE

-208 RLATLTGQGG
+208 RLATLAGQGG
-218 MLIMVDWLLR
+218 LLIIMDWWVQ
-228 HHDNNVQQAWTEAF
+228 HTGGNVREAWVETF
-242 YGAAALFILVGAYH
+242 YGVGALFIIVGAYH
-256 AWILPRPNTDQQR
+256 AWLLPRPKSDATRNLE
-269 DFAARDLLK
+269 ARDLLR
-278 EFAHTFATFF
+278 EFVRTVGSFF
-288 KKEGMVPALLFMLL
+288 QKEGVMPALLFMLL
-302 FRFPEAQLA
+302 FRFPEAQLG
-311 KMSIPFLMDPLTEG
+311 KMSIPFLMDPIAEG
-325 GLGLTLEQI
+325 GLGLSLKDI
-334 GVIQGTLGPLGL
+334 GIIQGTLGPIGL

-372 ISLPDIVYVYLSYTQ
+372 ISLPDIVYVYLSYAQ
-387 PGNLYLISSCLF
+387 PSNLYLISSCLF
-399 IEQVGY
+399 IEQLGY

-445 LSGALQEWMGYRGF
+445 MSGKLQEIMGYQGF
-459 FIWIMACCIVT
+459 FLWIMACCVVT

>member
-1 MSAKL
+1 M
-6 VQAERK
+6 
-12 YKTSFAFLF
+12 
-21 ACTTFNLYYS
+21 
-31 QLEGRLRL
+31 
-39 GKTHNSFWFFTR
+39 
-51 LALPL
+51 
-56 SYNQIQAM
+56 
-64 QQSKPHTPWSWVP
+64 P
-77 SLYFAEGLPYILV
+77 SLYFAEGLPYVIV

-137 WIVAMQLLMGAGMAG
+137 WIVAMQLLMGVGMAG
-152 IAFTLPMASYLQWT
+152 IAFTLPVDGWLSWT
-166 LAVFWL
+166 LAIFWL

-184 DGFYMMALDEGQ
+184 DGFYMMALDEGN

-208 RLATLTGQGG
+208 RLATLAGQGG
-218 MLIMVDWLLR
+218 MLIVVDWLIR
-228 HHDNNVQQAWTEAF
+228 RYGNEREAWIMAF
-242 YGAAALFILVGAYH
+242 GVVAILFVLVGIYH
-256 AWILPRPNTDQQR
+256 LLMLPRPHTDKPR

-278 EFAHTFATFF
+278 EFAHTFITFF
-288 KKEGMVPALLFMLL
+288 QKEGAVPALLFMLL
-302 FRFPEAQLA
+302 FRFPEAQLG
-311 KMSIPFLMDPLTEG
+311 KMSIPFLMDPVAEG

-334 GVIQGTLGPLGL
+334 GVIQGTLGPIGL

-351 LGGVCISR
+351 LGGICISR

-372 ISLPDIVYVYLSYTQ
+372 ISLPDIVYVYLSYAQTASL
-387 PGNLYLISSCLF
+387 PVISACLF
-399 IEQVGY
+399 IEQFGY

-445 LSGALQEWMGYRGF
+445 MAGALQEWMGYQGF
-459 FIWIMACCIVT
+459 FIWVMACCAVT

-476 LKIDKDF
+476 LKIEDGF

>member
-1 MSAKL
+1 
-6 VQAERK
+6 
-12 YKTSFAFLF
+12 
-21 ACTTFNLYYS
+21 
-31 QLEGRLRL
+31 
-39 GKTHNSFWFFTR
+39 
-51 LALPL
+51 
-56 SYNQIQAM
+56 M
-64 QQSKPHTPWSWVP
+64 QQSTRHNPWVWVP
-77 SLYFAEGLPYILV
+77 SLYFAEGLPYIIV

-137 WIVAMQLLMGAGMAG
+137 WIVAMQCLIGAGMAG
-152 IAFTLPMASYLQWT
+152 IAFTLPMASFIQWT
-166 LAVFWL
+166 LAIFWL
-172 LAFSSA
+172 MAFSSA

-184 DGFYMMALDEGQ
+184 DGFYMMALKEGE

-208 RLATLTGQGG
+208 RLATLAGQGG
-218 MLIMVDWLLR
+218 LLIMMDWW
-228 HHDNNVQQAWTEAF
+228 VQHTGCDVREAWVQTF
-242 YGAAALFILVGAYH
+242 YAVGSLFIIVGAYH
-256 AWILPRPNTDQQR
+256 ACLLPRPKSDMMRNIK
-269 DFAARDLLK
+269 ARDLLR
-278 EFAHTFATFF
+278 EFAHTFASFF
-288 KKEGMVPALLFMLL
+288 QKEGVVPSLLFMLL
-302 FRFPEAQLA
+302 FRFPEAQLG
-311 KMSIPFLMDPLTEG
+311 KMSIPFLMDPVAEG
-325 GLGLTLEQI
+325 GLGLSLKNI
-334 GVIQGTLGPLGL
+334 GIIQGTLGPVGL

-387 PGNLYLISSCLF
+387 PSNLFLISSCLF
-399 IEQVGY
+399 IEQFGY

-445 LSGALQEWMGYRGF
+445 MSGILQEWMGYRGF
-459 FIWIMACCIVT
+459 FLWIMICCVVT

-476 LKIDKDF
+476 LKIDNDF
-483 GKK
+483 GKKQEA

>member
-1 MSAKL
+1 MSS
-6 VQAERK
+6 
-12 YKTSFAFLF
+12 KTR
-21 ACTTFNLYYS
+21 N
-31 QLEGRLRL
+31 
-39 GKTHNSFWFFTR
+39 
-51 LALPL
+51 
-56 SYNQIQAM
+56 
-64 QQSKPHTPWSWVP
+64 PWKWVP
-77 SLYFAEGLPYILV
+77 SLYFAEGLPYVIV

-137 WIVAMQLLMGAGMAG
+137 WIVAMQLLMGVGMAG
-152 IAFTLPMASYLQWT
+152 IAFTLPVDGWLSWT
-166 LAVFWL
+166 LAIFWL

-184 DGFYMMALDEGQ
+184 DGFYMMALDEGN

-208 RLATLTGQGG
+208 RLATLAGQGG
-218 MLIMVDWLLR
+218 MLIVVDWLIR
-228 HHDNNVQQAWTEAF
+228 RYGNEREAWIMAF
-242 YGAAALFILVGAYH
+242 GVVALLFVLVGIYH
-256 AWILPRPNTDQQR
+256 LLMLPRPHTDKPR

-278 EFAHTFATFF
+278 EFAHTFITFF
-288 KKEGMVPALLFMLL
+288 QKEGAVPALLFMLL
-302 FRFPEAQLA
+302 FRFPEAQLG
-311 KMSIPFLMDPLTEG
+311 KMSIPFLMDPVAEG

-334 GVIQGTLGPLGL
+334 GVIQGTLGPIGL

-351 LGGVCISR
+351 LGGICISR

-372 ISLPDIVYVYLSYTQ
+372 ISLPDIVYVYLSYAQTASL
-387 PGNLYLISSCLF
+387 PIISACLF
-399 IEQVGY
+399 IEQFGY

-445 LSGALQEWMGYRGF
+445 MAGALQEWMGYQGF
-459 FIWIMACCIVT
+459 FIWVMACCAVT
-470 FVVSAF
+470 FIVSAF
-476 LKIDKDF
+476 LKIEEGF
-483 GKK
+483 GKKQ